1 MRCDGCFLS
10 CKPEARR
17 QGFIERN
24 RGRSIPAG
32 ADAPTFDVVIAAD
45 DVVITSDV
53 GIASGIINAR
63 PSRPSHQLG

>member
-10 CKPEARR
+10 RKPKTRR
-17 QGFIERN
+17 QGFIEPN

-45 DVVITSDV
+45 IIITSDV

>member
-17 QGFIERN
+17 QDFIEPN

-45 DVVITSDV
+45 IIITSDV

-63 PSRPSHQLG
+63 PGRPSHQLG

>member
-17 QGFIERN
+17 QDFIERY

-45 DVVITSDV
+45 IIITSDV

-63 PSRPSHQLG
+63 PGRPSHQLG

>member
-1 MRCDGCFLS
+1 MRCDGRFLT

-17 QGFIERN
+17 QDFIEPN

-45 DVVITSDV
+45 IIITSDV

-63 PSRPSHQLG
+63 PGRPSHQLG

>member
-17 QGFIERN
+17 QDFIEPN

-32 ADAPTFDVVIAAD
+32 ADAPTFDVVIASH
-45 DVVITSDV
+45 VV
-53 GIASGIINAR
+53 IASGIINAR
-63 PSRPSHQLG
+63 PGRASHQLG